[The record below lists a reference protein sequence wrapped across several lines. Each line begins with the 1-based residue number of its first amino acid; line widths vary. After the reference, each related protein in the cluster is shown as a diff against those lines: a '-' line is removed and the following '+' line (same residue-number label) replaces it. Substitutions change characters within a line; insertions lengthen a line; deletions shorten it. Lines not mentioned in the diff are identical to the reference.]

1 MSKVAILKDT
11 AIYSVSTLVSQG
23 LNVVLAIYIR
33 HMLGPE
39 AMGVW
44 ALLQVYLVYIAYFNL
59 GIFGAVYREIPMLRG
74 AAARR
79 AAACEE
85 KIESLKNSAF
95 SYVAVS
101 STVASLLLVT
111 GTFLFRGKLSDP
123 FFYGLL
129 SLAILNLLQR
139 ANNYQ
144 IKILITDKKFSTIS
158 QFNLFSA
165 LSNFILVLLCVW
177 FFKLYGLYLAT
188 VLTYFLNTLYLRYRA
203 NLKFRFQWKKDEI
216 TELIKFGLPLVGLG
230 FATKLFYSLDKLI
243 IGKFLGLS
251 QLGIYTIATMAM
263 SYIMVLPNMFH
274 VVIYPRILERFG
286 DSKDREG
293 QKKYSTMPVKFI
305 SLYFSFAL
313 GFIWILAPYLCHLF
327 LPQFVSGIP
336 ALKALIIGGCFLS
349 LFEQMNT
356 ILLGHK
362 RHLWTIPWMLGLA
375 GIMFGIDIYF
385 IGKGWGL
392 LEVASLSS
400 AIYLTV
406 YVGAAFMAWGPI
418 FGFASGGPAG
428 GGSAKII
435 RELSRVIFPI
445 FINVFILTILDKIW
459 GEMNIVSL
467 LIKMSI
473 YFGILVFGLRF
484 LDKRISLVG
493 LVQEVF
499 RELRERRRSRESS
512 LVQKES
518 L

>member
-1 MSKVAILKDT
+1 MSKVAIFKDT
-11 AIYSVSTLVSQG
+11 AIYSVSTFVSQG
-23 LNVVLAIYIR
+23 LTVVLAIYIR
-33 HMLGPE
+33 NQLGPE

-44 ALLQVYLVYIAYFNL
+44 ALLQIYLVYIAYFNL
-59 GIFGAVYREIPMLRG
+59 GIFGAVYREIPILRG
-74 AAARR
+74 AGK
-79 AAACEE
+79 EE
-85 KIESLKNSAF
+85 KIVSLKNSAF
-95 SYVAVS
+95 SYVAIS
-101 STVASLLLVT
+101 STVASLLLVI
-111 GTFLFRGKLSDP
+111 GTFLFREKLSDP

-129 SLAILNLLQR
+129 SLAVSNVLQR

-144 IKILITDKKFSTIS
+144 IKILITDKKFSLIS

-165 LSNFILVLLCVW
+165 LSNFILVLFSVW
-177 FFKLYGLYLAT
+177 FYKLYGLYLAT
-188 VLTYFLNTLYLRYRA
+188 VFTYFLNYIYLRYRA
-203 NLKFRFQWKKDEI
+203 NLKFCFQWRKDEI
-216 TELIKFGLPLVGLG
+216 RDLIRFGLPLVGLG
-230 FATKLFYSLDKLI
+230 LVTKLFYSLDKLI
-243 IGKFLGLS
+243 IVKFLGLS

-263 SYIMVLPNMFH
+263 SYMMVLPNMFH

-286 DSKDREG
+286 DAKDREG

-313 GFIWILAPYLCHLF
+313 GFIWILGPYLCHLF
-327 LPQFVSGIP
+327 LPKFVSGVP

-362 RHLWTIPWMLGLA
+362 RHLWTIPWMLGLS
-375 GIMFGIDIYF
+375 GIMFGIDAYF

-406 YVGAAFMAWGPI
+406 YAAAAFMAWGPI
-418 FGFASGGPAG
+418 FGRF
-428 GGSAKII
+428 KIVK
-435 RELSRVIFPI
+435 ELFQVLFPI
-445 FINVFILTILDKIW
+445 FINVFILSILDKIW
-459 GEMNIVSL
+459 GEVTVVSL

-473 YFGILVFGLRF
+473 YFGVLIFSLRF
-484 LDKRISLVG
+484 LDRYFGERMSLVA

-499 RELRERRRSRESS
+499 RELKGGRISSNQGKQEESS

>member
-1 MSKVAILKDT
+1 MSKVAIFKDT
-11 AIYSVSTLVSQG
+11 AIYSVSTFVSQG
-23 LNVVLAIYIR
+23 LNIVLAIYIR
-33 HMLGPE
+33 RLLGPE

-59 GIFGAVYREIPMLRG
+59 GVFGAVYREIPVLRG
-74 AAARR
+74 GGK
-79 AAACEE
+79 EE

-95 SYVAVS
+95 SYVAIS
-101 STVASLLLVT
+101 STVASLLLVI
-111 GTFLFRGKLSDP
+111 GTFLFREKLSEP

-129 SLAILNLLQR
+129 SLAILNVFQR

-144 IKILITDKKFSTIS
+144 VRILITDKKFSLIS

-165 LSNFILVLLCVW
+165 LSNFILVLFCVW
-177 FFKLYGLYLAT
+177 FYGLYGLYSAIL
-188 VLTYFLNTLYLRYRA
+188 LTYFLNYLYLRYRA
-203 NLKFRFQWKKDEI
+203 NLKFHFQWKKDEI
-216 TELIKFGLPLVGLG
+216 TELIQFGLPLVGLG
-230 FATKLFYSLDKLI
+230 LVTKLFYSLDKLI

-274 VVIYPRILERFG
+274 IVIYPRVLERFG
-286 DSKDREG
+286 DSKDRDG

-313 GFIWILAPYLCHLF
+313 GLIWMLGPYLCHLF
-327 LPQFVSGIP
+327 LPKFVGGVP

-362 RHLWTIPWMLGLA
+362 RHLWTIPWLLGLS
-375 GIMFGIDIYF
+375 GIMFGMDAYF

-392 LEVASLSS
+392 GDVAALSS
-400 AIYLTV
+400 VIYLIV

-418 FGFASGGPAG
+418 FGSASGG
-428 GGSAKII
+428 SFKMVK
-435 RELSRVIFPI
+435 ELSRVLFPI
-445 FINVFILTILDKIW
+445 CINVFLLTMLDKIW
-459 GEMNIVSL
+459 GEMNIISL

-473 YFGILVFGLRF
+473 YFGILILSLRF
-484 LDKRISLVG
+484 FDERISLVA
-493 LVQEVF
+493 LIQEVF
-499 RELRERRRSRESS
+499 RELRMSRWFANH
-512 LVQKES
+512 
-518 L
+518 